1 VRLADLRLIIAF
13 YETAMKPQWIVVT
26 NAALARVFSRKS
38 ALEPL
43 VPVETLTHSESRL
56 RAGVLAAGRA
66 GRQAAD
72 NSHGVNQ
79 FEPRSDAHRKE
90 HRRFAKELARR
101 LDEAL
106 AAGKFGSLMIF
117 SSNPFIGELSA
128 QLSNAVSERIEALLD
143 RDLSHVGIAELERR
157 IAVPSGGK

>member
-1 VRLADLRLIIAF
+1 MAVTF
-13 YETAMKPQWIVVT
+13 YETAMKSQWIVVT
-26 NAALARVFSRKS
+26 NAALARIFSRKS
-38 ALEPL
+38 AIEPL
-43 VPVETLTHSESRL
+43 VPVATLTHSESRL
-56 RAGVLAAGRA
+56 RTGALATDRA

-90 HRRFAKELARR
+90 HRRFAREIAQR

-117 SSNPFIGELSA
+117 SSNPFIGELKA
-128 QLSNAVSERIEALLD
+128 QLSNAVSERVQTLLD
-143 RDLSHVGIAELERR
+143 CDLSHVGITELERR
-157 IAVPSGGK
+157 IAVPSDGKP